1 MSGRHRARSSRPQRR
16 SQEQRRRQTQDS
28 VLEAALK
35 VLLKDGY
42 QGFTTTRVA
51 KTAGVS
57 RGAQE
62 NYFRTK
68 DELIVA
74 ATRHALT
81 QAAEH
86 AQAIASGAARSTDP
100 IEKFMIDSEA
110 FFFSR
115 NYLALLEIV
124 VVARHNRTLA
134 RINTPIVRK
143 FRHIL
148 NTMWIDALC
157 KAGYEQASVESFI
170 KMTHY
175 LLRGMAHA
183 QSRMSSSGREKLA
196 LTSSPMARCQSP
208 GFSHMCRT
216 GSQDSSRGQA
226 KAPANSRQRS
236 TRFPSITQNISSAR

>member
-86 AQAIASGAARSTDP
+86 AQAIASGAAHSTDP
-100 IEKFMIDSEA
+100 VEKFMIDSEA

-115 NYLALLEIV
+115 KYLALLEIV

-134 RINTPIVRK
+134 RINTPVVRK

-148 NTMWIDALC
+148 NTIWIDALC

-175 LLRGMAHA
+175 LLRGMA
-183 QSRMSSSGREKLA
+183 
-196 LTSSPMARCQSP
+196 LTSIWRP
-208 GFSHMCRT
+208 
-216 GSQDSSRGQA
+216 
-226 KAPANSRQRS
+226 QRS
-236 TRFPSITQNISSAR
+236 DYRALLAEWRFIGAAHLKHARQP